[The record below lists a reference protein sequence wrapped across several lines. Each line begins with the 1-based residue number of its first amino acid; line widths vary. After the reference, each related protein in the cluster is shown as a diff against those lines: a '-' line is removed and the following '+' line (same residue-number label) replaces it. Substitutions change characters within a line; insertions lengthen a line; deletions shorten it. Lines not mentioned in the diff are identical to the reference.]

1 MSVKEVSISPRIR
14 MIMDHHAEH
23 LDRSEIPV
31 RDDCYEEAFKEH
43 PDEPACIRFAYG
55 LDHFMQK
62 KKILLNEYDLL
73 AGFAYRYSYN
83 TTMPI
88 DFPRDYDPR
97 FRPTRFLSAKKEAE
111 MCADFYHW
119 KPDNVGWD
127 DFDFWERCLKGGVF
141 KHWESG
147 HIIPGYHRIIQKGF
161 GKIRQECEEALK
173 TAKGESRDFIL
184 SIKICAE
191 ACTRYV
197 LRYRDLA
204 WKRSLETSDPVYK
217 NQMEKIAAACK
228 HISTEPASDFFEAIQ
243 LLWLTHEIMYN
254 ESVPTSTSLGRID
267 QYLYP
272 YYEKDVKEGKMTYE
286 EASDLIDALW
296 VKFSTTIHAYQNI
309 TLGGTDMNGKYQCN
323 DLTFIALEATRR
335 IRSDQPLISL
345 RYSPDMPLA
354 LWEEC
359 VALLKLGLGFP
370 AFFND
375 EGNIR
380 ARVRAGLTP
389 EDACD
394 YGIIGCVEP
403 ASPGAEY
410 SKTEVLRINWAK
422 ILELM
427 LHGKNTYGSSTVLT
441 PFVNHTLDEFTDFA
455 SFYQWFKEE
464 LAAFSLRAMNIV
476 NTMDRPWPYYYP
488 TPALSMTMAGCIENG
503 MDVTGG
509 GTTYNNSGIN
519 TAGMANVVDSLAAI
533 RQAVFEEHKLTL
545 PELADILLH
554 NFDGHDDL
562 QHYLKNCCP
571 KFGNDDNEADWIMK
585 DLTDFYARVTESMR
599 NPRGGR
605 WQLGLY
611 TVEDHSKLGTM
622 TGALP
627 EGRNAGISLANAI
640 APVQGAD
647 HTGPTAVLNSLVKTD
662 LSVATNNMVLD
673 LKFNPSFMAKPAHV
687 AAMRAMIN
695 SFFRRGGLEIQFN
708 IIDRATLIDAQ
719 AHPEKHRNLVV
730 RVSGFSAYFV
740 TLMKETQDEI
750 IARTEYSAI

>member
-127 DFDFWERCLKGGVF
+127 DFDFWDRCLKGGVF

-173 TAKGESRDFIL
+173 NAKGESRDFIL

-427 LHGKNTYGSSTVLT
+427 LHGKNTYGSSAVLT

-488 TPALSMTMAGCIENG
+488 TPALSMTMADCIENG

-562 QHYLKNCCP
+562 QHYLKTCCP
-571 KFGNDDNEADWIMK
+571 KFGNDDNKADWIMK